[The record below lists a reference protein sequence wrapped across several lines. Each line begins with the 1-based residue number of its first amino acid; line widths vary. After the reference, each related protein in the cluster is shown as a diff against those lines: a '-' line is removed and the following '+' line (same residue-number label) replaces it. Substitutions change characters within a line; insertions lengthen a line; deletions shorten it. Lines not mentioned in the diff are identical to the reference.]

1 MAYGELA
8 MSSTL
13 YTLHRHRDISTVS
26 GTGAVA
32 TICEFSS
39 GLVAMHWDSPTP
51 SVAVYTDIRH
61 IEALHGHSGASVLE
75 VQEPARLVKAY
86 EQLVPWLLSASED
99 NRPMQVKRH
108 PDWPDRL
115 LATFR
120 DERVWR
126 FWVGLLDGS
135 TYAATHESVRGQ
147 IVTTWVN
154 PDGNL
159 WLTYTVDG
167 TYEDLLAGQT
177 YDEDPLA
184 TFDREDRG

>member
-1 MAYGELA
+1 MT
-8 MSSTL
+8 STL

-86 EQLVPWLLSASED
+86 AQVVFYLTRQMTPERLPLSVG
-99 NRPMQVKRH
+99 PH

-115 LATFR
+115 LVR
-120 DERVWR
+120 LGDERAWS
-126 FWVGLLDGS
+126 FWTALLDGS
-135 TYAATHESVRGQ
+135 TDAATHVAVGNETRHS
-147 IVTTWVN
+147 WVH
-154 PDGNL
+154 PEGNV
-159 WLTYTVDG
+159 WLEYTSD
-167 TYEDLLAGQT
+167 AT
-177 YDEDPLA
+177 YDNEPLA
-184 TFDREDRG
+184 TFEREDRG